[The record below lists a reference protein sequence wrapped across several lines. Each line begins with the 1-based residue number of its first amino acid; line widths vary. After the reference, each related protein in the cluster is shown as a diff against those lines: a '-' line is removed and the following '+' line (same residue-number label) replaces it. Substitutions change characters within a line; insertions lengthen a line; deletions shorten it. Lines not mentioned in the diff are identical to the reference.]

1 MSFRILVDG
10 EEKARCDEQVTR
22 VSIMTPSGVRS
33 EFGIADEGA
42 IDIVLT
48 KAQPG
53 GPMRLDHLEALRSK
67 QEAERV
73 QGLSSGQL
81 PGEVPKALTD
91 TQGPHSYIATGE
103 EPSETEQRTVT
114 PPPKDL
120 AEGLEATDTDTINAR
135 LSAYADSGDADKA
148 ISDNPPGSGSGGSSA
163 SEPVVAEDAT
173 VGEPS
178 IENTDTGYTPDQA
191 PTEQDT
197 TPDNETEANKEFS
210 L

>member
-1 MSFRILVDG
+1 MTFRILVDG
-10 EEKARCDEQVTR
+10 EEKASCDEQVTR

-53 GPMRLDHLEALRSK
+53 GPMRLDHLENLKRQQESK
-67 QEAERV
+67 RV
-73 QGLSSGQL
+73 EGLSAGQL
-81 PGEVPKALTD
+81 PGEAPKALTD

-114 PPPKDL
+114 PPSVDL
-120 AEGLEATDTDTINAR
+120 AEGLEASDEATRTAR
-135 LSAYADSGDADKA
+135 LDAYANSGDANKA
-148 ISDNPPGSGSGGSSA
+148 IKDNPPGSGGSSS
-163 SEPVVAEDAT
+163 SEDDDT
-173 VGEPS
+173 
-178 IENTDTGYTPDQA
+178 TDTA
-191 PTEQDT
+191 PTSDSTVHDLADEPGTKGDD
-197 TPDNETEANKEFS
+197 PAKKSEFA